1 MAKKREI
8 LKFKDWLDENPTLTC
23 KTVRNYISH
32 VRNIPLGKISNAL
45 SRDAVEEKDKEQVN
59 YVNKILNNLKSKD
72 SDDSEKFVDT
82 VVTLVEEGDLIYART
97 IVDVVCDAV
106 AKVKA
111 KEEFKNTNLVKK
123 YPALK
128 IFREYLRK
136 KHDYGDSVTSSVVG
150 NDDFDKKSITKGK
163 LSKID
168 SFDGLILELER
179 ERNGES
185 DFIKFAVEQSFFFG
199 PKIVDKRL
207 DEVVK
212 LFNEEQRQSVE
223 KLEEISM
230 GTKLLFARKTEDDSK
245 KKGEYKSI
253 VKSID
258 PKNKK
263 AKYRKVGF
271 FVDKDK
277 NIRIPVEIDV
287 DGNNEVRRLINEYTG
302 FTIGQGKNSIFQ
314 NYIISH
320 LWGNAYDPRYF
331 TNFWNIA
338 IVPAWVNSLLDK
350 EEDNDDSDNLINKL
364 KATFKNIAIDLYRLS
379 EKNDYWKIL
388 QMDEPKLT
396 CSTSGVDYTSYK
408 IKILREKG
416 TDVLGIISS
425 RHQL

>member
-8 LKFKDWLDENPTLTC
+8 LKFKDWLDENPTLTD
-23 KTVRNYISH
+23 KTVEDYISY

-45 SRDAVEEKDKEQVN
+45 SRDAVEGKDKAQVN
-59 YVNKILNNLKSKD
+59 YANKILNNLKSKD
-72 SDDSEKFVDT
+72 SDDSEKFVDS
-82 VVTLVEEGDLIYART
+82 VVTLVEEGNLIYART

-111 KEEFKNTNLVKK
+111 KEEFKNTLVKK
-123 YPALK
+123 YSALK
-128 IFREYLRK
+128 KFREYLRE
-136 KHDYGDSVTSSVVG
+136 KHDYGDSATSSVASNG
-150 NDDFDKKSITKGK
+150 DFDKKSITKGK

-168 SFDGLILELER
+168 SFDGLIQELER

-185 DFIKFAVEQSFFFG
+185 DFIKFAVEQSFFFS

-207 DEVVK
+207 DEVVE

-263 AKYRKVGF
+263 VKYRKVGF

-277 NIRIPVEIDV
+277 SIRIPVEIDV

-302 FTIGQGKNSIFQ
+302 YTIGQGKNSIFQ

-320 LWGNAYDPRYF
+320 LWGYAYDPRYF

-338 IVPAWVNSLLDK
+338 IIPAWVNSLLDK

-396 CSTSGVDYTSYK
+396 SGTSGVDYSSYK
-408 IKILREKG
+408 IRILREKG

-425 RHQL
+425 RDQL

>member
-8 LKFKDWLDENPTLTC
+8 LKFKDWLIENPTLTAN
-23 KTVRNYISH
+23 TVKDYISY

-45 SRDAVEEKDKEQVN
+45 LKDTEEKKDKTQVN

-72 SDDSEKFVDT
+72 SDDSEKFVDS

-97 IVDVVCDAV
+97 IVDVVCYAV

-111 KEEFKNTNLVKK
+111 KEDFKNTNLVKK
-123 YPALK
+123 YSALK

-150 NDDFDKKSITKGK
+150 NDDFDKKSITKEK

-185 DFIKFAVEQSFFFG
+185 DFIKFAVEQSFFFS

-207 DEVVK
+207 DEVVE

-230 GTKLLFARKTEDDSK
+230 GTELLFARKTEDDSK

-253 VKSID
+253 VKRID

-271 FVDKDK
+271 FVDK

-287 DGNNEVRRLINEYTG
+287 DGNNEVRRLINKYTG
-302 FTIGQGKNSIFQ
+302 FTIGSGKNSIFQ

-364 KATFKNIAIDLYRLS
+364 KATFKNIAIDLYHLS

-396 CSTSGVDYTSYK
+396 SGTSGVDCTSYK

-416 TDVLGIISS
+416 TDALGIISS
-425 RHQL
+425 HHQL

>member
-1 MAKKREI
+1 M
-8 LKFKDWLDENPTLTC
+8 
-23 KTVRNYISH
+23 
-32 VRNIPLGKISNAL
+32 
-45 SRDAVEEKDKEQVN
+45 
-59 YVNKILNNLKSKD
+59 
-72 SDDSEKFVDT
+72 
-82 VVTLVEEGDLIYART
+82 
-97 IVDVVCDAV
+97 
-106 AKVKA
+106 
-111 KEEFKNTNLVKK
+111 
-123 YPALK
+123 
-128 IFREYLRK
+128 
-136 KHDYGDSVTSSVVG
+136 
-150 NDDFDKKSITKGK
+150 
-163 LSKID
+163 
-168 SFDGLILELER
+168 ER

-185 DFIKFAVEQSFFFG
+185 DFIKFAVEQSFFFS

-207 DEVVK
+207 DEVVE

-230 GTKLLFARKTEDDSK
+230 GTKLLFARKTEDNSK
-245 KKGEYKSI
+245 KEGGYKSI

-263 AKYRKVGF
+263 EKYRKVGF
-271 FVDKDK
+271 FVDK

-302 FTIGQGKNSIFQ
+302 YTIGQGKNSIFQ

-338 IVPAWVNSLLDK
+338 LIPAWVNSLLDK

-396 CSTSGVDYTSYK
+396 SGTSGVDYSSYK
-408 IKILREKG
+408 IRILREKG

-425 RHQL
+425 CDQL